1 MDLSSWDIA
10 QRYVLGCLLLWPEET
25 SGEVFARA
33 KPQHFGDAAMRH
45 LFEAARGLWEQNR
58 PIDAVTVLGAAGG
71 KETEALIRRCI
82 TGTATPNNLS
92 AWLDQ
97 MASCARTSA
106 MQEDAL
112 RILNAKEESE
122 ALAAYEHIGETLRGV
137 GSVRHVSL
145 AGMISSYL
153 DRMQD
158 GTPPDYL
165 KFGINKL
172 DEEIAVSLGMF
183 VVLGADSSTGKTAL
197 ALQFAYSMAAAGK
210 RVGFFSLET
219 PQDSLEDRLMAERQ
233 VAGIRLPQS
242 KKKALNQLDFEA
254 AGQAGMR
261 ADNIPL
267 HFFFDATTLQDLRAQ
282 ILQWKLDVIFVDY
295 VQLLDAPGEERW
307 NIVSN
312 ISMGLH
318 RMAQQLRVTVVGLSQ
333 ITPPGKGARVQITK
347 DDLRESRQLKHDADV
362 ILLLSRATEE
372 DDPPEARV
380 LEVAK
385 NKDGRCPKM
394 MLTFEPETMTF
405 SYHKSVQAIISEGKA
420 VKQKASIKKEKIDFE
435 ELPMSDLPDI
445 PFSS

>member
-1 MDLSSWDIA
+1 VDLSSWDLA

-25 SGEVFARA
+25 SGEIFQRA
-33 KPQHFGDAAMRH
+33 KPQHFGDAALRH
-45 LFEAARGLWEQNR
+45 LFEAARGLWEQNK

-82 TGTATPNNLS
+82 TETATPNNLS

-97 MASCARTSA
+97 MASCARISA
-106 MQEDAL
+106 MQVDAL
-112 RILNAKEESE
+112 RIMNAKTETE

-145 AGMISSYL
+145 AEMVSSYL

-165 KFGINKL
+165 KFGIDKL
-172 DEEIAVSLGMF
+172 DDQIAVSLGMF
-183 VVLGADSSTGKTAL
+183 VVIGADSSAGKTAL

-233 VAGIRLPQS
+233 FAGIRLPQS
-242 KKKALNQLDFEA
+242 KKKELHPYDFENA
-254 AGQAGMR
+254 ARAGMK
-261 ADNIPL
+261 ADSIPL
-267 HFFFDATTLQDLRAQ
+267 HFFFDATSISDLRAQ
-282 ILQWKLDVIFVDY
+282 ILRWKLDVIFVDY

-318 RMAQQLRVTVVGLSQ
+318 RLAQQLKVTVVGLSQ
-333 ITPPGKGARVQITK
+333 ITPPGKGVRVQITK

-362 ILLLSRATEE
+362 ILLLSRATGE

-394 MLTFEPETMTF
+394 MLNFEAEQMTF
-405 SYHKSVQAIISEGKA
+405 SYYQSVRAVRSEGKA
-420 VKQKASIKKEKIDFE
+420 VKAQATVKKDKSGFE
-435 ELPMSDLPDI
+435 ELPQGEEDLP
-445 PFSS
+445 F